1 MARKRRSLPDEAP
14 EVSELPDSAMRTL
27 YVLRHAKSGWDD
39 PTLHDH
45 DRPLDLRGERAAL
58 IMGRYMA
65 QRRFVPD
72 LVLCSTA
79 RRAQETRTLAATQW
93 GAEPPVEVD
102 RDLYLTGERMLLKR
116 LARVPDDYRH
126 VLLVAHNPDLHDLVV
141 TLGRRG
147 NEELLAGV
155 AAKFPTAAFAAI
167 KLPLVHWADIG
178 GAVGTLVCYT
188 VPKDLV

>member
-1 MARKRRSLPDEAP
+1 MARKRRPIPDEVP
-14 EVSELPDSAMRTL
+14 DVSELPDSAMRTL

-79 RRAQETRTLAATQW
+79 RRAQETRALPAAQW
-93 GAEPPVEVD
+93 GAEPRLGSARAPV
-102 RDLYLTGERMLLKR
+102 RYGERALL
-116 LARVPDDYRH
+116 
-126 VLLVAHNPDLHDLVV
+126 
-141 TLGRRG
+141 
-147 NEELLAGV
+147 
-155 AAKFPTAAFAAI
+155 
-167 KLPLVHWADIG
+167 
-178 GAVGTLVCYT
+178 
-188 VPKDLV
+188 